1 MEGFEDPF
9 NRQTYPW
16 GREDRELVD
25 WFRALGALRRDH
37 PALRRGD
44 IRYVAGQGPLLAF
57 TRSAAGE
64 TILCACN
71 AGDGPAAMELGFPR
85 ELTPLLGR
93 AHVDPGEEGPTLTIP
108 PLSGTAFLVHE
119 G

>member
-25 WFRALGALRRDH
+25 WFRALGTLRRDH

-71 AGDGPAAMELGFPR
+71 AGDGPAAMELGFPG

-93 AHVDPGEEGPTLTIP
+93 AHVDPGEEGPTLIIP
-108 PLSGTAFLVHE
+108 PLSGAAFLVHE